1 MLLTAIRKEK
11 QELIEKGTAIGIEKG
26 TVIGI
31 EKGTAIGIEKGKI
44 ETSINMIKE
53 GFDDKIISKITGL
66 NLEKIEELRKNS

>member
-11 QELIEKGTAIGIEKG
+11 KDL
-26 TVIGI
+26 I

-53 GFDDKIISKITGL
+53 GFDDKIITKITGL